1 MISAANLSD
10 RLPPAGGNDELGRV
24 GRTLNEML
32 ARVHASVAR
41 ERTFVSDTSHELRS
55 PMAMLRTELELIA
68 PEQPAGG
75 ALRRAVGSA
84 IEETDRLS
92 RLADALLLLARAE
105 DRKLTVHRRSVPG
118 RGAASPRRGV
128 RAASPR
134 GRGRADHG
142 ARRRA
147 GDLGRRGDD
156 RTGDRQPGRQCPA
169 PSHAEIE
176 LSVRPRV
183 ACVELHVL
191 DDGDGFPPQFL
202 PRARERF
209 AAGRR
214 RPHRSRRRLGLG
226 LAIVRTITEA
236 HGGQAHLANRAGG
249 GADVWICLPRGP
261 AGGSGPGPG
270 DVQDRVGVAADGG
283 R

>member
-1 MISAANLSD
+1 VISAANLSD
-10 RLPPAGGNDELGRV
+10 RLPPAGGNDELGRL

-41 ERTFVSDTSHELRS
+41 ERTFVSDTSHELCS

-105 DRKLTVHRRSVPG
+105 DRRLTVDRRSVPG

-142 ARRRA
+142 ARRRRA

-202 PRARERF
+202 PRAWERF
-209 AAGRR
+209 ARADAARTEAGA
-214 RPHRSRRRLGLG
+214 GLG